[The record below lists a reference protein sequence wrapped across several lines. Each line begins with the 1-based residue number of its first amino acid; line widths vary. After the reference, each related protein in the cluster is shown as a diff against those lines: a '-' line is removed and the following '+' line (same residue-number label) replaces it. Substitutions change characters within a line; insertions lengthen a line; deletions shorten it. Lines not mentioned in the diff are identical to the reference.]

1 MTSGV
6 SGEEETDDD
15 DEIEEDEYEGIGLS
29 KTDERKLGWLVKY
42 EVCERRG
49 LLV

>member
-1 MTSGV
+1 M

-15 DEIEEDEYEGIGLS
+15 EEIEDEYEGLWLS
-29 KTDERKLGWLVKY
+29 KTEERKLGGLVKY

-49 LLV
+49 LLA